1 MATESG
7 TAVGLLDVAASHDA
21 RLVEGLAH
29 LINDVYGEAER
40 GLWCDGATRTT
51 ATDLA
56 GLIAAGQV
64 AVATTPD
71 GRIVGSI
78 HVHRVSDD
86 TTELGTL
93 VAAPDERGTGVGRD
107 LVAFAEDHSRE
118 QGMRAIQLTLLV
130 PRDWQHP
137 NKEFL
142 RSWYERRGY
151 RLIGTR
157 RMEDAHPH
165 LAPLLATPSYLEL
178 REKPLATSA

>member
-1 MATESG
+1 MAPESG
-7 TAVGLLDVAASHDA
+7 TAVGLLDAAASRDTGLVAA
-21 RLVEGLAH
+21 LAG
-29 LINDVYGEAER
+29 LINDVYGDAER
-40 GLWCDGATRTT
+40 GLWRDGATRTT

-64 AVATTPD
+64 AVATRPD

-107 LVAFAEDHSRE
+107 LIAFAEDHSRD
-118 QGMRAIQLTLLV
+118 QGMRAIQLELLV

-137 NKEFL
+137 TKEFL
-142 RSWYERRGY
+142 RAWYERRGY
-151 RLIGTR
+151 HLIGTR

-165 LAPLLATPSYLEL
+165 LAPLLATPTYLEL
-178 REKPLATSA
+178 REKALA